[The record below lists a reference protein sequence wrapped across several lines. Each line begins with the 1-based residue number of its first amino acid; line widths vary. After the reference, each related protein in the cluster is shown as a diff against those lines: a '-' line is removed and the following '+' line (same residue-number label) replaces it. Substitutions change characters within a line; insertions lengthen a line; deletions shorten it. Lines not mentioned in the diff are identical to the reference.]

1 MNYYR
6 TGQHWWRSARQPCGG
21 GPPAGDPR
29 GSLPHSEA
37 LSICASTMT
46 SGYKAADLQLCL
58 RICCAIRI
66 MLRRCCVHVAQLLL
80 LNVLKPFLLAERPI
94 ADQIMPDPALQL
106 LNVTPAIGPSVFQ
119 PKYRCGRIRR
129 LPVPADCELIETALN
144 RPGPRPTTLQ
154 AGPPLPPRRLV
165 TRNIHRQWR
174 IHHPPY
180 STLSN

>member
-144 RPGPRPTTLQ
+144 RPGPRPTTLS
-154 AGPPLPPRRLV
+154 PV
-165 TRNIHRQWR
+165 TSIGNGGSIIRHTQR
-174 IHHPPY
+174 
-180 STLSN
+180 